1 MRIIGLMSGTS
12 VDGIDAALVEFSG
25 SLPALRWALRA
36 FVCVPWEPALRAA
49 ILDACR
55 PDAPLQRVTALHYRL
70 GEVFAAA
77 AQEVARAAGVP
88 LEQVDAIASHGQTVW
103 HQPEPLEIGG
113 AGAAGTLQIG
123 EPSVIAARTGCLVVA
138 DFRAA
143 DMALGGQGAPLVPF
157 ADYALFADRGET
169 RAVQNLGGIAN
180 VTFLPAGGG
189 LEDLLAFDTG
199 PGNMLLDSLV
209 HRVSGGALSYD
220 AGGAM
225 AGMGKVCAPL
235 LEAFLS
241 HPYFAAPPP
250 KSTGRE
256 AFGEAFAGDFFAA
269 GEQQGCS
276 PNDLL
281 ATATALTAETIA
293 RAYRDWLL
301 PRAAIRTVILGGGGV
316 HNMTLVQ
323 MLAERL
329 WRDTRRG
336 RPKPRVV
343 PHSAFGLPDDAK
355 EAVAFALLA
364 YETLH
369 GRPSNVPSA
378 TGASGPAVLGKI
390 VPPPQIPGKVRLRLD
405 NGRRKTY
412 NR

>member
-12 VDGIDAALVEFSG
+12 VDGIDAALVEISG
-25 SLPALRWALRA
+25 QPPSLTWRLDQ

-55 PDAPLQRVTALHYRL
+55 PEAPLQRVTALHYRL
-70 GEVFAAA
+70 GEAFGAAA
-77 AQEVARAAGVP
+77 LEVARAAEIP
-88 LEQVDAIASHGQTVW
+88 IESVDAIASHGQTVW
-103 HQPEPLEIGG
+103 HQPAPLEIGG
-113 AGAAGTLQIG
+113 DKARGTLQIG
-123 EPSVIAARTGCLVVA
+123 EPAVIAARTGCPVVA

-157 ADYALFADRGET
+157 ADYALFAAQEET

-189 LEDLLAFDTG
+189 LDDVLAFDTG
-199 PGNMLLDSLV
+199 PGNMLLDALAR
-209 HRVSGGALSYD
+209 HVSGGALSCD

-235 LEAFLS
+235 LETFLA

-256 AFGEAFAGDFFAA
+256 EFGVIYAERFHKA
-269 GEQQGCS
+269 GERQGCA

-301 PRAAIRTVILGGGGV
+301 PRAAIRTIILGGGGT
-316 HNMTLVQ
+316 HNKTLVR

-329 WRDTRRG
+329 APARLTT
-336 RPKPRVV
+336 
-343 PHSAFGLPDDAK
+343 HAEFGLPDDAK
-355 EAVAFALLA
+355 EAVAFAILG

-390 VPPPQIPGKVRLRLD
+390 VPPPQSPGKITLNLD
-405 NGRRKTY
+405 NCCPK
-412 NR
+412 NL